1 MFCVSG
7 IIRENSLTLYIFIY
21 NYNNDFMKS
30 LVKYINENY
39 INEDLVTK
47 EIKSYKSNMTFYH
60 VSVKKIT
67 QDTLTD
73 YPMFCFYD
81 YKQAKALK
89 HNVESDY
96 EHEYSYKYKPS
107 IYKFNIQGKILN
119 FDETEKL
126 INDDD
131 LLTSLVEN
139 PDKKELKKLV
149 KKIKRKI
156 NDDSVV
162 AITILDYSQE
172 NYNDDAFSLLIF
184 NPKESVKNFK

>member
-96 EHEYSYKYKPS
+96 EYEYSYKYKPS

>member
-1 MFCVSG
+1 
-7 IIRENSLTLYIFIY
+7 
-21 NYNNDFMKS
+21 MKS
-30 LVKYINENY
+30 LVNYINENY

-81 YKQAKALK
+81 YNQAKALK
-89 HNVESDY
+89 RNVESDY
-96 EHEYSYKYKPS
+96 EYEYSYKYKPS

-126 INDDD
+126 INDD

-139 PDKKELKKLV
+139 PDEKELKKLV

-156 NDDSVV
+156 NNDSVV

-184 NPKESVKNFK
+184 NPKESVKNLK

>member
-96 EHEYSYKYKPS
+96 EYEYSYKYKPS

-149 KKIKRKI
+149 KNIKRKI
-156 NDDSVV
+156 NDDNVV

>member
-1 MFCVSG
+1 M
-7 IIRENSLTLYIFIY
+7 I
-21 NYNNDFMKS
+21 FMKS
-30 LVKYINENY
+30 LVNYINENY

-81 YKQAKALK
+81 YNQAKALK
-89 HNVESDY
+89 RNVESEY
-96 EHEYSYKYKPS
+96 EYSYKYKPS

-119 FDETEKL
+119 FDETEKI
-126 INDDD
+126 INDD

-139 PDKKELKKLV
+139 PDEKELKKLV

-156 NDDSVV
+156 NDDNVV

-184 NPKESVKNFK
+184 NPKESVKNLK

>member
-1 MFCVSG
+1 M
-7 IIRENSLTLYIFIY
+7 I
-21 NYNNDFMKS
+21 FMKS
-30 LVKYINENY
+30 LVNYINENY

-81 YKQAKALK
+81 YNQAKALK
-89 HNVESDY
+89 RNVESDY
-96 EHEYSYKYKPS
+96 EYKYKPS

-126 INDDD
+126 INDD

-139 PDKKELKKLV
+139 PDEKELKKLV

-184 NPKESVKNFK
+184 NPKESVKNLK

>member
-1 MFCVSG
+1 
-7 IIRENSLTLYIFIY
+7 
-21 NYNNDFMKS
+21 MKS
-30 LVKYINENY
+30 LVNYINENY

-81 YKQAKALK
+81 YKQARALK
-89 HNVESDY
+89 GNVESDY
-96 EHEYSYKYKPS
+96 EYEYSYKYKPS
-107 IYKFNIQGKILN
+107 IYKFNIHWKILN
-119 FDETEKL
+119 FDDTEKL
-126 INDDD
+126 INDD

-139 PDKKELKKLV
+139 PDEKELKKLV

-156 NDDSVV
+156 NDDNVV

-184 NPKESVKNFK
+184 NPKESVKNLK

>member
-1 MFCVSG
+1 M
-7 IIRENSLTLYIFIY
+7 R
-21 NYNNDFMKS
+21 S
-30 LVKYINENY
+30 LVEY

-60 VSVKKIT
+60 VSTKKIT
-67 QDTLTD
+67 QETLTD

-89 HNVESDY
+89 RNFEFGY
-96 EHEYSYKYKPS
+96 EHDDKPK
-107 IYKFNIQGKILN
+107 IYKFNLQGKILN
-119 FDETEKL
+119 FDETTNL

-139 PDKKELKKLV
+139 PDEKELKRLV
-149 KKIKRKI
+149 KTIKRKI
-156 NDDSVV
+156 NDNSVV

-172 NYNDDAFSLLIF
+172 DYNDDAFSLLIF

>member
-1 MFCVSG
+1 M
-7 IIRENSLTLYIFIY
+7 I
-21 NYNNDFMKS
+21 FMKG
-30 LVKYINENY
+30 LVDYINENY

-89 HNVESDY
+89 RNVESEY
-96 EHEYSYKYKPS
+96 EYEYSYKYKPS

-139 PDKKELKKLV
+139 PDEKELKKLV

-184 NPKESVKNFK
+184 NPKESVKNLK

>member
-1 MFCVSG
+1 M
-7 IIRENSLTLYIFIY
+7 I
-21 NYNNDFMKS
+21 FMKS
-30 LVKYINENY
+30 LVNYINEKY

-89 HNVESDY
+89 RNVESEY
-96 EHEYSYKYKPS
+96 EYEYSYKYKPS

-139 PDKKELKKLV
+139 PDEKELKKLV

-156 NDDSVV
+156 NDDNVV

-184 NPKESVKNFK
+184 NPKESVKNLK